1 MLKVEAC
8 GSYRRGREHC
18 GDIDVLITRT
28 DGGSIKGIVEK
39 IVNRLEK
46 EGFLKER
53 LGGLRY
59 SHMGSEGY
67 MGVCQLNPE
76 SIHRRIDI
84 KAYPLDQYGFAL
96 LYFTGSG
103 NFNRSMRLFAQKKG
117 YSLSD
122 YGLTPVLRV
131 KGEKVAE
138 FESVPCPTEEDVFKA
153 LNMPY
158 KAPNEREI

>member
-1 MLKVEAC
+1 MEKV
-8 GSYRRGREHC
+8 
-18 GDIDVLITRT
+18 V
-28 DGGSIKGIVEK
+28 V
-39 IVNRLEK
+39 RLEK

-53 LGGLRY
+53 LGSLRY
-59 SHMGSEGY
+59 SHTGSEGY
-67 MGVCQLNPE
+67 MGVCQLDEKHPN
-76 SIHRRIDI
+76 RRIDI
-84 KAYPLDQYGFAL
+84 KAYPKDQYGFAL

-131 KGEKVAE
+131 KGETVAE
-138 FESVPCPTEEDVFKA
+138 FESIPCPTEEDVFKA
-153 LNMPY
+153 LNLPF